1 MRLLCDTHLLIWL
14 AENDRRLT
22 AEARGLLDQ
31 TGTERAFSVASLW
44 EIAIKFSLERPD
56 FPIAPQVM
64 RQGLIASGF
73 VELAID
79 AQHAFAVVDLPR
91 LHRDPFDRLLI
102 AQARVEG
109 LTLLTADAAV
119 AAYGGEIR
127 LI

>member
-22 AEARGLLDQ
+22 AKARGALDQ
-31 TGTERAFSVASLW
+31 AGTERVFSVASLW

-56 FPIAPQVM
+56 FPIAPQIM
-64 RQGLIASGF
+64 RQGLVASGF
-73 VELAID
+73 VELTID
-79 AQHAFAVVDLPR
+79 ASHALAVVDLPKR
-91 LHRDPFDRLLI
+91 HRDPFDRLLI

-109 LTLLTADAAV
+109 LTLFTADAAV
-119 AAYGGEIR
+119 AAYGGAIE